1 MEPSADIGLRLSLG
15 VQDDDLGLTWRH
27 EDLGHGLFMVSSLDK
42 SLDVPSRT
50 LRRFVVQSCIE
61 SISLTW
67 YLVRLSSLS
76 CSRTSELAGHW
87 VMCGVCRHGLTLIFA
102 VRPSHYAPASSALQ
116 GSSCCFKLPR
126 SGSLLAILPIR
137 DVQWPAAYRWWG
149 PCDAQTGASV
159 SSFLDVGLTAES
171 GTLALAESWHQR
183 VRSDRRV
190 LYLPR

>member
-1 MEPSADIGLRLSLG
+1 M
-15 VQDDDLGLTWRH
+15 GLTWRH

-126 SGSLLAILPIR
+126 SGSLLAMLPIR
-137 DVQWPAAYRWWG
+137 DVQWWG
-149 PCDAQTGASV
+149 RCDAQTGAPV